1 MGSKR
6 AKYYLCSKH
15 FNDSMF
21 EGNFMKQLLPPNFM
35 KRQTRQRLKKNA
47 LPTKFSHTQNKERS
61 SSSLRIAAQERKK
74 LLDELLST
82 QPSTSDTVMQEMDD
96 NHAQTELLL
105 QDKVKDMMKEV
116 EVTVGNNV
124 DAPVFHEE
132 TIGFQMEISI
142 NDSECVQELRKQMP
156 MSLGRE
162 VTYKNRYWTDFAL
175 LAFQFA
181 LAWKYGGTFI
191 GTRYISMNPI
201 LEQDFVLQKKDLLIS
216 NKVFGFT
223 AHNQFVWNCME
234 DLILHYDRAVWGQHS
249 PNVLTREVNILC
261 DKSAVYLHNRQD
273 SLCDAYNIKLFH
285 HLDFCSISYKT
296 SNLLNHSVTNSFQN
310 QTENDDRQHSTLPV
324 LNKWEDLCLKE
335 YSPIFYRV
343 FMRKK
348 RN

>member
-1 MGSKR
+1 MQLRFRSKIDR
-6 AKYYLCSKH
+6 SISVVFCVCC
-15 FNDSMF
+15 FI
-21 EGNFMKQLLPPNFM
+21 LLVLY
-35 KRQTRQRLKKNA
+35 KLRQEFL
-47 LPTKFSHTQNKERS
+47 TQNETYETPNNTLSLHS
-61 SSSLRIAAQERKK
+61 SSVVFLEADSTFPPQPLTIAAVESAARSYKNRTVYFLLRGLTNRSC
-74 LLDELLST
+74 LLDSSKYPGLNILTSLQNVKILTLDPELVLDGTPLLSWY
-82 QPSTSDTVMQEMDD
+82 
-96 NHAQTELLL
+96 
-105 QDKVKDMMKEV
+105 KK
-116 EVTVGNNV
+116 
-124 DAPVFHEE
+124 
-132 TIGFQMEISI
+132 
-142 NDSECVQELRKQMP
+142 
-156 MSLGRE
+156 